1 MAKSILIKDEP
12 EEAARNLAEFLLTT
26 GKVGGVVTLV
36 NEEPEGAVN
45 YSLVTDAE
53 ALKNAAP
60 LYPLMPANVGGV
72 LSHLTAVEG
81 FGTPVA
87 VFLRPCELRAYVE
100 LGKLEQVKG
109 ENVLL
114 ISTTCGGVY
123 PLDEGINGSPKEKL
137 PAYWDAVAKG
147 ENAEGLRVTCGACE
161 HFVPYQ
167 ADLTIGTVGATIS
180 AVGAAKGKRCAVF
193 LNTPRGEEAV
203 DGLEADVS
211 EIELENDALGKL
223 RGARADTRAKLFE
236 EGPAPDN
243 GLEGLVAFFGRCV
256 GCHSCRTVCPICYC
270 DLCHFESTTREPNP
284 ISYEIKLKHR
294 AGTRVPPDTILFQ
307 LGRLTHMSVSCV
319 GCGMCSDACPAEIPV
334 ATLFAKVGAA
344 TQGVFDYVP
353 GKDAEESPPL
363 SRFEEEEF
371 TKFGEEVAGVGR
383 RV

>member
-1 MAKSILIKDEP
+1 MAKSILIQGEP
-12 EEAARNLAEFLLTT
+12 EEAARNLAEFLLTS
-26 GKVGGVVTLV
+26 GKVSGVVTLV

-45 YSLVTDAE
+45 YSLVTDVAV
-53 ALKNAAP
+53 LKSASP
-60 LYPLMPANVGGV
+60 LYPLMPVNVGGV
-72 LSHLTAVEG
+72 LSHLTAVES

-109 ENVLL
+109 ENILL

-123 PLDEGINGSPKEKL
+123 PLDEGVNGSLKGRL
-137 PAYWDAVAKG
+137 SAYWDAVAKG

-167 ADLTIGTVGATIS
+167 ADLTIGTVGA
-180 AVGAAKGKRCAVF
+180 AKGKRCAVF

-203 DGLEADVS
+203 DGLEAVVG
-211 EIELENDALGKL
+211 ETEPENDVVGKL
-223 RGARADTRAKLFE
+223 RGERADTRAKMFE

-243 GLEGLVAFFGRCV
+243 GLKGLVAFFGRCI

-284 ISYEIKLKHR
+284 TSYEIKLKHR

-307 LGRLTHMSVSCV
+307 LGRLTHISVSCV
-319 GCGMCSDACPAEIPV
+319 GCGMCSDACPAEIPI
-334 ATLFAKVGAA
+334 ATLFSKVGAA
-344 TQGVFDYVP
+344 TQAVFDYVP
-353 GKDAEESPPL
+353 GKDTEESPPL

-371 TKFGEEVAGVGR
+371 TEFGEEVAGVGR

>member
-1 MAKSILIKDEP
+1 MAKSILIKGDP
-12 EEAARNLAEFLLTT
+12 EEAARNLAEFLLTS

-36 NEEPEGAVN
+36 NAEPEGAVN

-53 ALKNAAP
+53 VLKNASP
-60 LYPLMPANVGGV
+60 LYPLMPTNAGGV

-87 VFLRPCELRAYVE
+87 VFVRPCELRAYVE
-100 LGKLEQVKG
+100 LGKLGQIKA
-109 ENVLL
+109 ENILL

-123 PLDEGINGSPKEKL
+123 PLDDGINGNLKEKL
-137 PAYWDAVAKG
+137 PTYWAGVSKG

-167 ADLTIGTVGATIS
+167 ADLTIG
-180 AVGAAKGKRCAVF
+180 AVGAAKDKRCAVF

-203 DGLEADVS
+203 DGLEADAG
-211 EIELENDALGKL
+211 ENELENDALGKL
-223 RGARADTRAKLFE
+223 RKTRVDTRAKLFE
-236 EGPAPDN
+236 EGPVPDN
-243 GLEGLVAFFGRCV
+243 GLEGLVAFFGRCI

-319 GCGMCSDACPAEIPV
+319 GCGMCSDACPAEIPI

-353 GKDAEESPPL
+353 GKNAEETPPL

-371 TKFGEEVAGVGR
+371 TEFGEEVASVGR